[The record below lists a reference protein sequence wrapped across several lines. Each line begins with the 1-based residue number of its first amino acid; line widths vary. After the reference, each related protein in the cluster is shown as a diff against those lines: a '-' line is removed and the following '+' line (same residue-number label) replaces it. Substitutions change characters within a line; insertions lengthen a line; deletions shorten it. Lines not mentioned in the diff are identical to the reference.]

1 MLKKIIALSLS
12 FLVIS
17 TLSLVT
23 YKHISNQKKV
33 AGVSTGSEQRQI
45 KGIIIPH
52 HDLAKQYI
60 EESLDRIA
68 QTQNP
73 SNIVII
79 GPNHFQEG
87 ETRFISTDQLL
98 GYSVSKEFVYKLQ
111 NAGLVTLSKETIE
124 NEHSITIPISYL
136 HNYFP
141 NANYITLIAPRYFDK
156 NQIMQIATFLKACLP
171 NDTLFVVSVDF
182 THNKMLLE
190 AMENNKETESAIA
203 NFDYEKIYHLD
214 DSYKDS
220 PDSLGLLLNI
230 MQGLGSTN

>member
-33 AGVSTGSEQRQI
+33 AGVSTGSEQKQI

-87 ETRFISTDQLL
+87 ETRFISTDQLP
-98 GYSVSKEFVYKLQ
+98 GYSVSKDFVYKLQ
-111 NAGLVTLSKETIE
+111 KAGLVTLNNETIQK
-124 NEHSITIPISYL
+124 EHSIAVPIQYL

-156 NQIMQIATFLKACLP
+156 TQISQVAILLKAGLP
-171 NDTLFVVSVDF
+171 NDTLFVAGVTF
-182 THNKMLLE
+182 THKKFLWEEMKKNK
-190 AMENNKETESAIA
+190 
-203 NFDYEKIYHLD
+203 
-214 DSYKDS
+214 
-220 PDSLGLLLNI
+220 
-230 MQGLGSTN
+230 